1 VSGTRRVP
9 LDRTAAVQISPR
21 AVDLYLVMSKLKCTC
36 APPPPEYWKH
46 KMCPGCARWYGLQAD
61 LHEEL
66 RCEPWQ
72 WPCVA
77 RQSPKRAGS
86 TLLERGH
93 RRPRG
98 AAQGGRQVAAH
109 IARRGTQCQAC
120 RRAHL
125 IGRSISPRSCMTA
138 CVDSRSR
145 RRKASQSGPP
155 SEASPYQHGVKR
167 RPALRRLDPCAS
179 PMEPRPCRSS
189 TTPIL
194 TY

>member
-36 APPPPEYWKH
+36 TPPPPEYWKH

-86 TLLERGH
+86 TCWNEDIAVRVALLKE
-93 RRPRG
+93 
-98 AAQGGRQVAAH
+98 AAR
-109 IARRGTQCQAC
+109 ARRTSLEEGLNAK
-120 RRAHL
+120 
-125 IGRSISPRSCMTA
+125 P
-138 CVDSRSR
+138 VD
-145 RRKASQSGPP
+145 
-155 SEASPYQHGVKR
+155 
-167 RPALRRLDPCAS
+167 AL
-179 PMEPRPCRSS
+179 
-189 TTPIL
+189 T
-194 TY
+194 